1 MPNLRSTVINRNLP
15 AWLSGETANFEA
27 QSLTL
32 KATDFAEVIKKYNG
46 VPSGYPVT
54 IAQNK
59 ITPATAD
66 PDGFILYDSTNT
78 FSEEQ
83 VAVVVKGIIILKRL
97 PKLASGDALAKP
109 ASSARFVYM
118 EGAAN

>member
-1 MPNLRSTVINRNLP
+1 MPNLHSTVINRNLP

-54 IAQNK
+54 R
-59 ITPATAD
+59 T
-66 PDGFILYDSTNT
+66 
-78 FSEEQ
+78 
-83 VAVVVKGIIILKRL
+83 RL
-97 PKLASGDALAKP
+97 PLLPLTLMVSSCMIPPTLSAK
-109 ASSARFVYM
+109 SRWLSL
-118 EGAAN
+118 

>member
-1 MPNLRSTVINRNLP
+1 MPNLHSTVINRNLP

-83 VAVVVKGIIILKRL
+83 VAVIVKGIIILKRL

-109 ASSARFVYM
+109 ASSAHFVYM